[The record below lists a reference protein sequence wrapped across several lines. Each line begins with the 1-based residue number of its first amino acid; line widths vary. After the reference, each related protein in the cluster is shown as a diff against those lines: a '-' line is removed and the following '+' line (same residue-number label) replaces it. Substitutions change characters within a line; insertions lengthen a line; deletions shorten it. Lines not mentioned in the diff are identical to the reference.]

1 MGTTRLPTP
10 SRGDTPIRSA
20 HRFLLVSLAAILA
33 VASAQAAVMSVASG
47 ATRPPNIVLL
57 LADDMGWGDVRH
69 NGNDAIA
76 TPAIDRLHAEGVTLD
91 RFYVS
96 PVCSPTRSSL
106 LTGRHH
112 LRLRVL
118 GTTGGLEVMHGDETT
133 LAEALKPVGYVSGC
147 FGKWHNGAN
156 HPSTARGQGF
166 DNFFGFDGG
175 FFSNYFD
182 PELQHDGATAVRLG
196 FITDVLTDGAVA
208 FIEKH
213 AKQPFFCYVPFNA
226 CHSPMQAPDDLFA
239 TYRAKGFEPKTA
251 AEYAMVENL
260 DANVGRI
267 LAKLDALGL
276 AENTIVMFA
285 SDNGPNLGKVT
296 TPRFNGGMRGGKG
309 SLFEGGQRVPCV
321 IRWPGTLPAGARVSH
336 IAQHVDVFP
345 TLLELAGVRPPSVVA
360 LDGRSLVP
368 LLSGTAVAWPERLL
382 FEVSGGDGRDGSP
395 VARYPGTAR
404 SQTHRWVHDGKQEM
418 LFDLRSDPGETDNI
432 AARQPAIAATL
443 SRACD
448 EWFEQALAPTQGLIR
463 RFPITLADGSE
474 LLAPYAALEG
484 GARFFGR
491 GWDNDWAVFPT
502 EKAAAVWNLEVP
514 RAGRYE
520 VTALHT
526 AARPGGRVRATIG
539 DAAAE
544 TVITAAYDPPE
555 IPRRDLF
562 PRWEVPDKDFAPVR
576 IGTLAIPAGMQSLTV
591 TATPGTEIQSVRL
604 LRIDSDAR

>member
-1 MGTTRLPTP
+1 MPT
-10 SRGDTPIRSA
+10 RSA
-20 HRFLLVSLAAILA
+20 LRFLPVSLAAILTV
-33 VASAQAAVMSVASG
+33 VAAPVLPVVRGGFG

-57 LADDMGWGDVRH
+57 LADDMGWGDVHH
-69 NGNDAIA
+69 NGNDAIV

-133 LAEALKPVGYVSGC
+133 LAEAVKPAGYASGC

-166 DNFFGFDGG
+166 DNFFGFNGG

-182 PELQHDGATAVRLG
+182 PELEHDGATALRRG
-196 FITDVLTDGAVA
+196 FVTDLLTDGAVA

-239 TYRAKGFEPKTA
+239 KYRAKGFEPKTA
-251 AEYAMVENL
+251 AVYAMVENL
-260 DANVGRI
+260 DMNVGRI
-267 LAKLDALGL
+267 LTRLDELGL
-276 AENTIVMFA
+276 AENTVVLFA
-285 SDNGPNLGKVT
+285 SDNGPN

-382 FEVSGGDGRDGSP
+382 FEVSGRDGRDGSP
-395 VARYPGTAR
+395 IARYPGTAR
-404 SQTHRWVHDGKQEM
+404 SQTHRWVHDGKQVM
-418 LFDLRSDPGETDNI
+418 LFDLRDDPGEQTDI
-432 AARQPAIAATL
+432 AAQEPSIAAAL
-443 SRACD
+443 SRAYD
-448 EWFEQALAPTQGLIR
+448 EWFEQAVAPTQGLIR
-463 RFPITLADGSE
+463 RFPVTLAERTD

-484 GARFFGR
+484 GARFFGK
-491 GWDNDWAVFPT
+491 GWDNDWAVFPRET
-502 EKAAAVWNLEVP
+502 ATVAWNLEVP
-514 RAGRYE
+514 RAGLYE

-539 DAAAE
+539 DVAAE
-544 TVITAAYDPPE
+544 TIITAAYDPPE

-576 IGTLAIPAGMQSLTV
+576 IGTLAIPAGMQSLAV
-591 TATPGTEIQSVRL
+591 TATPGIEIQSVRL

>member
-1 MGTTRLPTP
+1 MPT
-10 SRGDTPIRSA
+10 RSA
-20 HRFLLVSLAAILA
+20 RRFLPVSLAAILVVA
-33 VASAQAAVMSVASG
+33 VASSLPVVRVASG
-47 ATRPPNIVLL
+47 SPRPPNIVLL
-57 LADDMGWGDVRH
+57 LADDMGWGDVHH

-118 GTTGGLEVMHGDETT
+118 STTGGLEVMHGDEAT
-133 LAEALKPVGYVSGC
+133 LAEALKPAGYVSGC

-156 HPSTARGQGF
+156 HPSTAHGQGF
-166 DNFFGFDGG
+166 DEFFGFNGG

-182 PELQHDGATAVRLG
+182 PELEHDGATAVRRG

-213 AKQPFFCYVPFNA
+213 ARHPFFCYVPFNA
-226 CHSPMQAPDDLFA
+226 CHSPMQAPDELFVKY
-239 TYRAKGFEPKTA
+239 TAKGFEPKTA

-321 IRWPGTLPAGARVSH
+321 IRWKGTLRPGGQVSR

-345 TLLELAGVRPPSVVA
+345 TLLELAAVRPPSVAA

-382 FEVSGGDGRDGSP
+382 FEVSGRDGRDGSP
-395 VARYPGTAR
+395 IARYPGTAR
-404 SQTHRWVHDGKQEM
+404 SQNHRWVHDGKQEM
-418 LFDLRSDPGETDNI
+418 LFDLRNDPGETDNI

-443 SRACD
+443 SRAYD
-448 EWFEQALAPTQGLIR
+448 EWFEQAVAPTQGLIR
-463 RFPITLADGSE
+463 RFPITLADGRQVE
-474 LLAPYAALEG
+474 GQVWALRGEAEIDNWYDKAG
-484 GARFFGR
+484 VWTGLKGR
-491 GWDNDWAVFPT
+491 
-502 EKAAAVWNLEVP
+502 LEDGS
-514 RAGRYE
+514 RIEYR
-520 VTALHT
+520 
-526 AARPGGRVRATIG
+526 RV
-539 DAAAE
+539 
-544 TVITAAYDPPE
+544 
-555 IPRRDLF
+555 
-562 PRWEVPDKDFAPVR
+562 
-576 IGTLAIPAGMQSLTV
+576 
-591 TATPGTEIQSVRL
+591 
-604 LRIDSDAR
+604 